1 MASADKR
8 THTRG
13 ISFLLGGFLVRAVS
27 AGSAILAS
35 LFVVAPLHAAPT
47 PIVKGPYLQELGP
60 TGVTV
65 RAELDPPSS
74 ATLEATH
81 EGDAAIVV
89 VDNDVQAFHSFRV
102 DKLKPLTHYRYVLRT
117 GGGASYKG
125 ELTTAPAPASTPDAA
140 QPFTFL
146 IYGDNR
152 SDDAGHALV
161 VRAMLQTPADF
172 LVHTGD
178 FVQSG
183 GNPLDWQTFFEIE
196 RPMLQSRC
204 VFSCVG
210 NHELFSDQSA
220 VSYTRYFGPSA
231 GGRLYS
237 TFRWGNARFFMLNAF
252 HDWNAGDERSWLEK
266 ELTSADSEAGLTWR
280 VAVVH
285 HGPWSSG
292 PHGSSPTLVPAR
304 IPQLLAQHK
313 IDLVVSGHDHIYE
326 RGDAMGLRYVV
337 SGGGGAPVYRDI
349 KPLASTRKVEATHHF
364 VEVSVTSDAVKLATK
379 RSDGSLLEKCGFTK
393 KAGWD
398 CDVAAAAAASVAPPD
413 AAALRSTPAREAS
426 SPSTSSRCGCRAVG
440 RTGSEGE
447 ATAATSGAN
456 GARAFLGVLALSLFL
471 ARARRKTR

>member
-8 THTRG
+8 THTHR
-13 ISFLLGGFLVRAVS
+13 ISFLVGGFLVS
-27 AGSAILAS
+27 AGSAIVAS

-47 PIVKGPYLQELGP
+47 PILKGPYLQELGP
-60 TGVTV
+60 TEVTV

-81 EGDAAIVV
+81 EGDAPVVV
-89 VDNDVQAFHSFRV
+89 VDNDVQAFHSFRL
-102 DKLKPLTHYRYVLRT
+102 DKLKPLTHYHYVLRT

-125 ELTTAPAPASTPDAA
+125 ELTTAPSPMSTPGAA

-152 SDDAGHALV
+152 TDDAGHALV

-183 GNPLDWQTFFEIE
+183 GNPLDWQAFFEIE
-196 RPMLQSRC
+196 RSMLQSRC

-237 TFRWGNARFFMLNAF
+237 TFRWGNTRFFMLNAF
-252 HDWNAGDERSWLEK
+252 HDWNAGDERTWLEQ
-266 ELTSADSEAGLTWR
+266 ELTSADGEAGLTWR

-285 HGPWSSG
+285 HGPWSAG
-292 PHGSSPTLVPAR
+292 PHGSSPTLAPAR

-326 RGDAMGLRYVV
+326 RGDAMGIRYVV

-364 VEVSVTSDAVKLATK
+364 VEVTVTSDAVKLATK

-398 CDVAAAAAASVAPPD
+398 CDVAAASVAPTD
-413 AAALRSTPAREAS
+413 AAALRSTPASEAPSPS
-426 SPSTSSRCGCRAVG
+426 SSSSTSSRCGCRAVG
-440 RTGSEGE
+440 RSGGD
-447 ATAATSGAN
+447 AAHGAN
-456 GARAFLGVLALSLFL
+456 AAGAFFAALALSLFL
-471 ARARRKTR
+471 ARRKTR